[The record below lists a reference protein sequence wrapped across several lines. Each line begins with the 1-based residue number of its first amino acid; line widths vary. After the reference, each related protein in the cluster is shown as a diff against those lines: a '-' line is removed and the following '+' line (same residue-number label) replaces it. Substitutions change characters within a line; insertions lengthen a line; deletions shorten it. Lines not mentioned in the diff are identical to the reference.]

1 MKKPIK
7 WPSSPS
13 AEPLTEKAVLKLYVD
28 TLSKR
33 NHIANPLTGLT
44 PIQQREVFMQSLS
57 EQGIPFAAKPPEQ
70 DFARLSVTVFDG
82 VSDYGRVIYFSPN
95 AMRSK

>member
-1 MKKPIK
+1 MKPIK
-7 WPSSPS
+7 WPSSPAS
-13 AEPLTEKAVLKLYVD
+13 VTEQDVLRLYVD

-33 NHIANPLTGLT
+33 NHIVNPLTGLT
-44 PIQQREVFMQSLS
+44 PIQQREAFMQSLS

-82 VSDYGRVIYFSPN
+82 VLDCGRVIYFSPN
-95 AMRSK
+95 AGTLNNP